1 MTIENMIT
9 VDVEDWYHICGVR
22 DIIPEHTWPNLETR
36 INQNISRLLQIL
48 AKNDVRATFFAL
60 GYIAENHPE
69 VIQNIQKYGHEIA
82 SHGYSHRR
90 IYTMTPEAFR
100 KDLKRSVDVITRLTG
115 EPVRG
120 FRAPEWSIRDDSL
133 WALDVLLDEGFEYD
147 SSKAPL
153 HFIGNPDYPKIPH
166 RITLK
171 NGNIWEIPPLVGA
184 ARFAN
189 LPIAGGW
196 GLRVFPYRF
205 IYSAI
210 QKLNDQ
216 GYPALI
222 YFHPREFDPAVPH
235 IRLPLVKRFVL
246 GAKLVGTEKRLLRLL
261 KDFRFSSVRS
271 VLETIKA
278 RKM

>member
-22 DIIPEHTWPNLETR
+22 DIIPEHMWPNFETR
-36 INQNISRLLQIL
+36 IHQNISRLLHIL
-48 AKNDVRATFFAL
+48 GKSDVRATFFAL
-60 GYIAENHPE
+60 GYIAKKFPE
-69 VIQNIQKYGHEIA
+69 VIRKIKQNGHEIA
-82 SHGYSHRR
+82 THGYSHRR
-90 IYTMTPEAFR
+90 VYTMTPETFR
-100 KDLKRSVDVITRLTG
+100 EDLKRSVDIISSVTG

-133 WALDVLLDEGFEYD
+133 WALDILLEEGFTYD

-166 RITLK
+166 QLTLQHGK
-171 NGNIWEIPPLVGA
+171 IWEIPPLVGSTP
-184 ARFAN
+184 FAN

-205 IYSAI
+205 IHSAI
-210 QKLNDQ
+210 RRWNDQ
-216 GYPALI
+216 GHPALI
-222 YFHPREFDPAVPH
+222 YFHPREFDPEVPH

-246 GAKLVGTEKRLLRLL
+246 GAKLVGTEKRLNRLL
-261 KDFRFSSVRS
+261 KDFRFSSVIS
-271 VLETIKA
+271 VLETINA
-278 RKM
+278 RKV